1 MKLRTASL
9 YLLTICLFAL
19 PAVAQ
24 NDIYDN
30 GPSNG
35 TNDGWTINFGF
46 AVSNTFTLSSNSTL
60 NGLNFTAWVFPGDVL
75 QSVEIDIT
83 SDEFGGTTYFDQ
95 QINVTQSGCATNQYG
110 FNVCNEAGTFQGAA
124 INAGTYWLTLSN
136 GAVNLGDPVYWDEND
151 GPSSASLNTVG
162 TLGSESF
169 TILGSSSGG
178 TGTTPEPSSILLFG
192 SGVVGVG
199 ALLRRKLS

>member
-162 TLGSESF
+162 TLGSESS
-169 TILGSSSGG
+169 TILGSSGSG
-178 TGTTPEPSSILLFG
+178 TGTTPEPESILLFG
-192 SGVVGVG
+192 TGVIGLG
-199 ALLRRKLS
+199 AVLRRKLF

>member
-169 TILGSSSGG
+169 TILGSSGSG
-178 TGTTPEPSSILLFG
+178 TGTTPEPESILLFG
-192 SGVVGVG
+192 TGVIGLG
-199 ALLRRKLS
+199 AVLRRKLF

>member
-83 SDEFGGTTYFDQ
+83 SDEFGGTHILISRLTSRRAVVPPINTDSMSATKRARSRAQ
-95 QINVTQSGCATNQYG
+95 Q
-110 FNVCNEAGTFQGAA
+110 
-124 INAGTYWLTLSN
+124 
-136 GAVNLGDPVYWDEND
+136 
-151 GPSSASLNTVG
+151 
-162 TLGSESF
+162 
-169 TILGSSSGG
+169 
-178 TGTTPEPSSILLFG
+178 
-192 SGVVGVG
+192 
-199 ALLRRKLS
+199 